1 MDHGRADGNKN
12 EHGEPLMVKI
22 TSPLMS
28 RFARGTLGSTLQFR
42 GGPGG
47 TIGLARPTPKK
58 TTPLALVS
66 NGVIVQFCTH
76 MMQTYQTH
84 KYLAYETYAAEHVV
98 TNRAA
103 YLHFCL
109 EHWRNG
115 QMIPLDDPELM
126 EEAPAPAA
134 TISVD
139 GTAPAGTPD
148 IAITTWPPESL
159 WTIHVLFS
167 PTEIPGPKNCY
178 RGFHFES
185 TEQLTAR
192 PDVTPGTV
200 WLQVQSWYFASVTPS
215 LSNKL
220 ELVI

>member
-1 MDHGRADGNKN
+1 
-12 EHGEPLMVKI
+12 MVKI

-28 RFARGTLGSTLQFR
+28 HFAHGTLGSTLQFR

-47 TIGLARPTPKK
+47 TIGLTRPTPKK

-66 NGVIVQFCTH
+66 NGVIVQIS
-76 MMQTYQTH
+76 TYAMTTFEIQNSM
-84 KYLAYETYAAEHVV
+84 AYVTYAAEHVV

-103 YLHFCL
+103 YMHFCL
-109 EHWRNG
+109 NGWRNG
-115 QMIPLDDPELM
+115 QMIPFDDPEIKD
-126 EEAPAPAA
+126 ETPAPAT

-148 IAITTWPPESL
+148 IAISAWPPESF
-159 WTIHVLFS
+159 WTVHVLFS
-167 PTEIPGPKNCY
+167 PTEIPGPQNCY
-178 RGFHFES
+178 RGFHFDDS
-185 TEQLTAR
+185 EQLIPR

-200 WLQVQSWYFASVTPS
+200 WLQVQSWYFNSVNPV

>member
-1 MDHGRADGNKN
+1 MVRDRADGNKTPRKEN
-12 EHGEPLMVKI
+12 PMVKI

-28 RFARGTLGSTLQFR
+28 RFARGTLGSALQFR

-66 NGVIVQFCTH
+66 NGVIVKLGTY
-76 MMQTYQTH
+76 MMTMFEIHTSMPYI
-84 KYLAYETYAAEHVV
+84 TYAAEHVT

-115 QMIPLDDPELM
+115 QMIPYNDPEFKDGT
-126 EEAPAPAA
+126 PAPAT

-139 GTAPAGTPD
+139 PTAPAGTPD
-148 IAITTWPPESL
+148 LVITEWPPEHF

-178 RGFHFES
+178 QGFCFGES
-185 TEQLTAR
+185 EQLIPR

-200 WLQVQSWYFASVTPS
+200 WLQVQSWILDSINPV

>member
-1 MDHGRADGNKN
+1 
-12 EHGEPLMVKI
+12 MVKI

-47 TIGLARPTPKK
+47 TIGLTRPTPKK

-66 NGVIVQFCTH
+66 NGVIVRFCTH
-76 MMQTYQTH
+76 MMTTYEVQNSMP
-84 KYLAYETYAAEHVV
+84 YITYATEHVV
-98 TNRAA
+98 TNRAS

-109 EHWRNG
+109 QHWRNG
-115 QMIPLDDPELM
+115 QMIPFEDPELKD
-126 EEAPAPAA
+126 ETPPDAT

-139 GTAPAGTPD
+139 PAAPTGTPD
-148 IAITTWPPESL
+148 LAITAWPPGSF

-178 RGFHFES
+178 RGFHFDDP
-185 TEQLTAR
+185 EQLIPR
-192 PDVTPGTV
+192 PDVTPGTI
-200 WLQVQSWYFASVTPS
+200 WLQVQSWYIDSVNPS

>member
-1 MDHGRADGNKN
+1 
-12 EHGEPLMVKI
+12 MVKI

-28 RFARGTLGSTLQFR
+28 HFAHGTLGSTLQFR
-42 GGPGG
+42 RGPGG

-66 NGVIVQFCTH
+66 NGVIVRFGTH
-76 MMQTYQTH
+76 MMTAFDIQNSMT
-84 KYLAYETYAAEHVV
+84 YETYAAEHVM
-98 TNRAA
+98 TDRAA

-109 EHWRNG
+109 RCWSHG
-115 QMIPLDDPELM
+115 QMVPFEDPEY
-126 EEAPAPAA
+126 EEETPATAT

-139 GTAPAGTPD
+139 PTAPAGTPD
-148 IAITTWPPESL
+148 IAITAWPPDHF

-178 RGFHFES
+178 RGFHFDDL
-185 TEQLTAR
+185 EQLIPQ

-200 WLQVQSWYFASVTPS
+200 WLQVQSWYLNSVNPV

>member
-1 MDHGRADGNKN
+1 
-12 EHGEPLMVKI
+12 MVKI

-28 RFARGTLGSTLQFR
+28 HFARGTLGSTLQFR

-47 TIGLARPTPKK
+47 TIGLTRPTQKK
-58 TTPLALVS
+58 TAPLALVS
-66 NGVIVQFCTH
+66 NGVIVRFSTK
-76 MMQTYQTH
+76 MMTTFEIQNEM
-84 KYLAYETYAAEHVV
+84 AYETYAAEHVT
-98 TNRAA
+98 TNQAA

-109 EHWRNG
+109 QHWRNG
-115 QMIPLDDPELM
+115 QMVPFDDPEFKD
-126 EEAPAPAA
+126 ETPPDAT

-139 GTAPAGTPD
+139 PTAPAGTPD
-148 IAITTWPPESL
+148 LAIATWTPNAF

-178 RGFHFES
+178 RGFHFDDS
-185 TEQLTAR
+185 EQLIPR

-200 WLQVQSWYFASVTPS
+200 WLQVQSWYLNSVNPT

>member
-1 MDHGRADGNKN
+1 MVRDRADGNKT
-12 EHGEPLMVKI
+12 EHGEPPMVKI

-47 TIGLARPTPKK
+47 TVGLARPTPKK
-58 TTPLALVS
+58 TVPLALVS
-66 NGVIVQFCTH
+66 NGMIVRFGNK
-76 MMQTYQTH
+76 MMTMFGIHTSM
-84 KYLAYETYAAEHVV
+84 AYITYAAEHDV

-109 EHWRNG
+109 QHWRNG
-115 QMIPLDDPELM
+115 QMIPFEYPELKD
-126 EEAPAPAA
+126 ETPAPAT

-139 GTAPAGTPD
+139 PTAPSGTPD
-148 IAITTWPPESL
+148 IAITAWPPESF

-185 TEQLTAR
+185 TEQLIAR
-192 PDVTPGTV
+192 PDVTPGTI
-200 WLQVQSWYFASVTPS
+200 WLQVQSWYIDSVNPS